1 MIASLVLAAAL
12 SAAPAPSAADDFKT
26 LCVATKG
33 DVAAVTA
40 AVATQGTWS
49 APTEQDGLTIWTHT
63 EDGVARTL
71 IAGEQ
76 SAPDGRRQ
84 ACAVTSQPAQ
94 PHLSAGI
101 TTVLGGVALPVQD
114 GLYAYAP
121 DEDAYRA
128 GDVTFVQV
136 SNEADSTTLAA
147 IRPIR

>member
-12 SAAPAPSAADDFKT
+12 SAVPAPSAADDFKT

-94 PHLSAGI
+94 PDLSAGI